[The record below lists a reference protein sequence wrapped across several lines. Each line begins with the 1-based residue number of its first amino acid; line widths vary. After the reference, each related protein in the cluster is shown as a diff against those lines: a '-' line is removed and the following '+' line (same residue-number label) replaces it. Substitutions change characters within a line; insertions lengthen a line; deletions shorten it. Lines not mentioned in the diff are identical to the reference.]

1 MNIVVRHYIR
11 GMLLHVLAISVGFAM
26 VMGTFEVI
34 DKLDKLVKF
43 SPSFSD
49 LAMFWAY
56 ITPKYFKYL
65 LPMSILMAT
74 LMVFGQ
80 ASRYN
85 ELIAYKA
92 AGGRIK
98 RLFIPF
104 IVIAILLSAV
114 DFAVDEYVSSRF
126 NLEANNL
133 LYKIKNNRNRLI
145 YKTMDI
151 WFMEK
156 KNMIVNAN
164 FYLPEQKTLYFVT
177 AFITKESGITEIIKG
192 KLCVWDGKSWVIHDG
207 TRYDLKK
214 LVVEPFTAI
223 PLGEFS
229 AINIYEENEF
239 IADEMPFSDLY
250 SYNNRLKAAGYN
262 NQKSLVDM
270 YAKLAYPFTCV
281 VMMLLGVAIASR
293 FKMGSGL
300 INAGIAI
307 LISLLYWIAYAMA
320 ISFGYSG
327 MFPALMA
334 PWVIPVLFAAAGI
347 FMYAKMPE

>member
-1 MNIVVRHYIR
+1 MSVIVRHYVKS
-11 GMLLHVLAISVGFAM
+11 MLLHVLVISVGFAM

-34 DKLDKLVKF
+34 DKLDKIVKF

-49 LAMFWAY
+49 MVMFWLY

-65 LPMSILMAT
+65 LPMSVLMAT

-104 IVIAILLSAV
+104 IAIAILLSAA

-133 LYKIKNNRNRLI
+133 LYKIKNKRDRLV
-145 YKTMDI
+145 YKTTDI

-156 KNMIVNAN
+156 KDMIVNAN
-164 FYLPEQKTLYFVT
+164 FYDPQQKALYYVT
-177 AFITKESGITEIIKG
+177 AFITKENGITEIIKG
-192 KLCVWDGKSWVIHDG
+192 KICVWEGGRWVVHGG
-207 TRYDLKK
+207 TRYDAEK
-214 LVVEPFTAI
+214 LAIKPFDAI

-229 AINIYEENEF
+229 AINVYEENEL
-239 IADEMPFSDLY
+239 IADEMPFSELNK
-250 SYNNRLKAAGYN
+250 YNKRLKAAGYN

-270 YAKLAYPFTCV
+270 YAKLAYPFTCL
-281 VMMLLGVAIASR
+281 VMMLLGVAISSR

-307 LISLLYWIAYAMA
+307 VISLLYWIAYAMA

-327 MFPALMA
+327 MFGPLFA
-334 PWVIPVLFAAAGI
+334 PWIVPLMFAATGC
-347 FMYAKMPE
+347 FLYMKMQE

>member
-1 MNIVVRHYIR
+1 MNIIVRHYTKN
-11 GMLLHVLAISVGFAM
+11 MLLHVLVISVGFAL

-43 SPSFSD
+43 SPSFND
-49 LAMFWAY
+49 MAIFWVY

-65 LPMSILMAT
+65 LPMSVLMAT

-98 RLFIPF
+98 KLFIPF
-104 IVIAILLSAV
+104 IVIAIMLSCV

-133 LYKIKNNRNRLI
+133 LYKIKNKRNRLV
-145 YKTMDI
+145 YKTTDI

-156 KNMIVNAN
+156 KTMIVNAN
-164 FYLPEQKTLYFVT
+164 LYVPDQKTLYGVT
-177 AFITKESGITEIIKG
+177 AFITEDDGITEIIKG
-192 KLCVWDGKSWVIHDG
+192 KVCAWDGKRWVIHDG
-207 TRYDLKK
+207 TRYSLEK
-214 LVVEPFTAI
+214 LSTEPFTAV
-223 PLGEFS
+223 PLGDFS
-229 AINIYEENEF
+229 AINVYEDNEL
-239 IADEMPFSDLY
+239 IADEMPFSELY
-250 SYNNRLKAAGYN
+250 KYNERLKTAGYN

-270 YAKLAYPFTCV
+270 YAKLAYPFTCL
-281 VMMLLGVAIASR
+281 VMMLLGVAISSR

-307 LISLLYWIAYAMA
+307 VISLLYWIAYAMA

-327 MFPALMA
+327 MFGALFA
-334 PWVIPVLFAAAGI
+334 PWIIPLIFSAAGF
-347 FMYAKMPE
+347 FMYVKMPE

>member
-1 MNIVVRHYIR
+1 MNIIVRYYVKST
-11 GMLLHVLAISVGFAM
+11 LLHVLVISVGFAM

-34 DKLDKLVKF
+34 DKLDKIVKF
-43 SPSFSD
+43 SPSFND
-49 LAMFWAY
+49 MARFWAFV
-56 ITPKYFKYL
+56 TPKYFKYL

-92 AGGRIK
+92 AGGRLK
-98 RLFIPF
+98 KLFIPF
-104 IVIAILLSAV
+104 IVIAIMLSAV
-114 DFAVDEYVSSRF
+114 DFSVDEYVSSRF

-133 LYKIKNNRNRLI
+133 LYKIKNKRNRLL
-145 YKTMDI
+145 YKTADI

-164 FYLPEQKTLYFVT
+164 FYVPDQKTLYFVT
-177 AFITKESGITEIIKG
+177 VFITKENAITEIIKG
-192 KLCVWDGKSWVIHDG
+192 RVCQWDGAQWVIKDG
-207 TRYDLKK
+207 VRYGTEK
-214 LVVEPFTAI
+214 LTTGSFSSI
-223 PLGEFS
+223 PLGEFT
-229 AINIYEENEF
+229 AIDVYEENEL
-239 IADEMPFSDLY
+239 IADEMPFSELY
-250 SYNNRLKAAGYN
+250 KYNKRLKAAGYN

-270 YAKLAYPFTCV
+270 YAKLAYPFTCL
-281 VMMLLGVAIASR
+281 VMMLLGIAISSR

-307 LISLLYWIAYAMA
+307 VISLLYWIAYAMA

-327 MFPALMA
+327 MFGPLFA
-334 PWVIPVLFAAAGI
+334 PLIIPIMFAAAGFI
-347 FMYAKMPE
+347 MYKEMPE

>member
-1 MNIVVRHYIR
+1 MNIVVRHYIKS
-11 GMLLHVLAISVGFAM
+11 LALHVLVISVGFAM

-34 DKLDKLVKF
+34 DKLDKIVKF
-43 SPSFSD
+43 SPSLSD
-49 LAMFWAY
+49 MAKFWAFV
-56 ITPKYFKYL
+56 TPKYFKYL

-104 IVIAILLSAV
+104 IVIAVMLTCV

-126 NLEANNL
+126 NQEANNL
-133 LYKIKNNRNRLI
+133 IFKIKNNRNRLP
-145 YKTMDI
+145 YKTQDI

-156 KNMIVNAN
+156 KDMIVNAN
-164 FYLPEQKTLYFVT
+164 FYVPDQKTLFYVT
-177 AFITKESGITEIIKG
+177 AFITKDGGITEIIKG
-192 KLCVWDGKSWVIHDG
+192 RICVWDGSRWVIQDG
-207 TRYDLKK
+207 TRYGMDNLSA
-214 LVVEPFTAI
+214 ERFTAI
-223 PLGEFS
+223 PLGQFS
-229 AINIYEENEF
+229 AIDIYEENEL
-239 IADEMPFSDLY
+239 IADELPFSELY
-250 SYNNRLKAAGYN
+250 KYNKRLKAAGYN
-262 NQKSLVDM
+262 NQRSLVDM
-270 YAKLAYPFTCV
+270 YAKLAYPFTCL
-281 VMMLLGVAIASR
+281 VMMLLGVAISSR

-307 LISLLYWIAYAMA
+307 VISLLYWIAYAMA

-327 MFPALMA
+327 TFGAFFA
-334 PWVIPVLFAAAGI
+334 PWIIPLMFAAAG
-347 FMYAKMPE
+347 FYMYKEMPE